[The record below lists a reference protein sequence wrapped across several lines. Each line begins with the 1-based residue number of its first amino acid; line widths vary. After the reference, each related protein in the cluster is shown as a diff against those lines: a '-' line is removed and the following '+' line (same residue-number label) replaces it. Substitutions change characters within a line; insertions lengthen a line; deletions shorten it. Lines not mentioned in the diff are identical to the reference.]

1 MSDDFFDQMMKIL
14 ASGAQ
19 YRAADVDEAVL
30 KELMSDR
37 PAPVERAPQPA
48 PPPERRS
55 VPGPPPV
62 REIRESRDGHEF
74 SESAPAVPPV
84 SRPSVAGM
92 DWDALQQT
100 VASCRQCGLC
110 RSRNHTVFGEGN
122 IHAELMFIGEGPGA
136 DEDAQGRPFV
146 GKAGELLTRM
156 ITAMGFDRWNE
167 VYIANIVK
175 CRPPG
180 NRNPMPAEADICKQY
195 LLRQIEL
202 LKPEVIVL
210 LGAVPLLY
218 LFNLKGVTKL
228 RGQWLD
234 WNGIPVMPT
243 LHPAFLLRDPRQK
256 IPVWQDLQQVMKVF
270 GKTPPPSRKA

>member
-19 YRAADVDEAVL
+19 NRAADVDEAVL

-37 PAPVERAPQPA
+37 PAPVKRAPQPA

-136 DEDAQGRPFV
+136 DEDASGRPFV
-146 GKAGELLTRM
+146 GPAGQLLTKM
-156 ITAMGFDRWNE
+156 IAAMTYTREE
-167 VYIANIVK
+167 VYIANVVK

-180 NRNPMPAEADICKQY
+180 NRNPAPDEALACLDY
-195 LLRQIEL
+195 LKRQIAL
-202 LKPEVIVL
+202 IRPKVIVC
-210 LGAVPLLY
+210 LG
-218 LFNLKGVTKL
+218 GVALTFL
-228 RGQWLD
+228 CRNAANISRARGHWLEFE
-234 WNGIPVMPT
+234 GIPVMPT
-243 LHPAFLLRDPRQK
+243 FHPAYLLRQASAKRE
-256 IPVWQDLQQVMKVF
+256 VWSDLQQVMRAL
-270 GKTPPPSRKA
+270 GRTRK